1 MSALVQSVAA
11 NSGQAVGLFG
21 SWAVPRPPIAKQ
33 KGYVMAVWDKFDD
46 STREQREEIASSLS
60 RPGVSW
66 GVAAIIAVVA
76 ILFII
81 MAIISLI

>member
-1 MSALVQSVAA
+1 
-11 NSGQAVGLFG
+11 
-21 SWAVPRPPIAKQ
+21 
-33 KGYVMAVWDKFDD
+33 MAVWDKFDD

-81 MAIISLI
+81 MAVISLL